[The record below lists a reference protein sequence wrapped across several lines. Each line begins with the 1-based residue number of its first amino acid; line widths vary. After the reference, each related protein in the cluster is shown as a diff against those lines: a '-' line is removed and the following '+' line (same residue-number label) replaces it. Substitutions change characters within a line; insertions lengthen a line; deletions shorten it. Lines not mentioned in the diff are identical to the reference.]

1 VHFEVV
7 GAIEQI
13 EIIAVGE
20 RIRDNIRLRQQYGE
34 GRWRKLKGVAM
45 VRLKSG

>member
-13 EIIAVGE
+13 QTIAVGG
-20 RIRDNIRLRQQYGE
+20 RIRDNIRLRPQFGE
-34 GRWRKLKGVAM
+34 GRWRKLKGS
-45 VRLKSG
+45 R